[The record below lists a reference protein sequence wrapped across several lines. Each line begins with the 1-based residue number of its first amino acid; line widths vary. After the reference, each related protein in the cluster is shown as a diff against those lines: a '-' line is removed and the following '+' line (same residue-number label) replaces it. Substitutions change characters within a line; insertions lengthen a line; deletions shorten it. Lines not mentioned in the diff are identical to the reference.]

1 MMAGPQ
7 ANKIIAEAEARHIW
21 SLYGFSSPTELV
33 LEDLA
38 LAMGVIVVEGPLDG
52 AVARLVRKGDKGLIR
67 VREDV
72 PEPGRKR
79 FGLAHE
85 LGHWVLHKGQ
95 SQVLAC
101 TEDDLYASYQ
111 GSNLEVEANY
121 FAAGLL
127 MPEELFATRIA
138 GSRPSVDKIKSLAE
152 EFGTSLTATAVR
164 YVELRDDYC
173 AVVISEAGKV
183 RWWRASKDLR
193 EHFWLDSGRPLSQKT
208 LAASI
213 FRGESAPRKAQ
224 LVDAD
229 AWLTGETDLDQDEM
243 YEQVLLLKRYRQVV
257 SLLWLP

>member
-1 MMAGPQ
+1 MAGPQ
-7 ANKIIAEAEARHIW
+7 ANKIIAEAEARRIW
-21 SLYGFSSPTELV
+21 SLYGYSSPEELV

-38 LAMGVIVVEGPLDG
+38 FAMGVIVVEGPLDG

-67 VREDV
+67 VSEDV

-101 TEDDLYASYQ
+101 TEDDLYASYK
-111 GSNLEVEANY
+111 GSGLEIEANS

-127 MPEELFATRIA
+127 MPEELFAARIA
-138 GSRPSVDKIKSLAE
+138 DSRPSIETIKALGE

-164 YVELRDDYC
+164 YVEVRNDYC
-173 AVVISEAGKV
+173 AVVISEGGKI
-183 RWWRASKDLR
+183 RWWRASKDMGD
-193 EHFWLDSGRPLSQKT
+193 HFWLDAGHPLSPKT
-208 LAASI
+208 LAAGV
-213 FRGESAPRKAQ
+213 FRGDSAPRKPQ

-229 AWLTGETDLDQDEM
+229 AWLKEDTDLGQDEV
-243 YEQVLLLKRYRQVV
+243 YEQVLPLERYRQVI